1 MCPFEDILS
10 MASMVGDAGHP
21 PLGFHPSPFSVV
33 RASQLVKYI
42 ISLPP
47 LQPGAAMNSV
57 LTHELQAMPAERK
70 AETNT
75 GFSFLLQIVYFFK

>member
-1 MCPFEDILS
+1 
-10 MASMVGDAGHP
+10 MASVVGDAGHLS
-21 PLGFHPSPFSVV
+21 LGFRPSPFSVV

-57 LTHELQAMPAERK
+57 LTHELQATPAERK

-75 GFSFLLQIVYFFK
+75 GFSFLLQIVHFFK